1 MREIETE
8 RLLLRKVRREDA
20 ADIYAHYANDPEV
33 TKYMTWNVHES
44 IDTTNAVMDFW
55 LGDYDKPE
63 CYRWGIVRRADQEFM
78 GMIDVVG
85 YHEGIPVIGYCSG
98 RAYWG
103 NGYMT
108 EALNAVLKQL
118 KEDGF
123 HMALIEA
130 VRENTGSNR
139 VIQKAGGIPTGSH
152 GEAWPQKNHQ
162 TFMINSYRIDL

>member
-118 KEDGF
+118 KEDACDSESRRHTDRQSRRNLAAEEPSDIYDQF
-123 HMALIEA
+123 L
-130 VRENTGSNR
+130 S
-139 VIQKAGGIPTGSH
+139 
-152 GEAWPQKNHQ
+152 
-162 TFMINSYRIDL
+162 D